1 MVAVICPHFITDQ
14 WIDQLSEAGG
24 KSVHGRGQRTRKAE
38 DWSGERRTA
47 LVQARGREVIT
58 AKQSQLRVHDVIHAD
73 AVGIK
78 RGMIRKARIKSRE
91 SSGESVA
98 VAIWKR
104 IQIWTHR
111 GGDLRS

>member
-1 MVAVICPHFITDQ
+1 EEESGAYSVVAVVCPHFITDH
-14 WIDQLSEAGG
+14 WVDQLCEAGG
-24 KSVHGRGQRTRKAE
+24 ESMHRRGQRTRKAQ

-73 AVGIK
+73 AIGIK
-78 RGMIRKARIKSRE
+78 RGRIRKARIKLRE
-91 SSGESVA
+91 SSADSGA

-104 IQIWTHR
+104 I
-111 GGDLRS
+111 